1 MSSGNSTKQMFQ
13 VVGVVGAI
21 AAGYFLGC
29 GGQADKAGDNKD
41 KDSKAV
47 AGQAKQEGP
56 ERIKIPLDAKGS
68 WKGGSESSALV
79 SIVVFSDFECPFC
92 SRAVPTL
99 EQIHKEYGDKVRVQF
114 RHNPLPFHQNAMP
127 ASEAA
132 AFAHSK
138 GKFWEMHDKLFANQK
153 ALGRADL
160 EKYAQEL
167 GLPADDF
174 KKALDSSAAKQQIAA
189 DMEIARKVGAQG
201 TPNFFVNGRPIRGAM
216 PFDAFKKVIDEELAT
231 AKQLGG
237 NGKDVYAKLMAKASD
252 GPAPQKAPPPP
263 GADAQV
269 FKIPADGEH
278 AKGPKDAKITIIEFS
293 EFECP
298 FCSRVTPTIQQ
309 LFKDYEGK
317 IRVVFKHNPLPF
329 HPHAMPASEA
339 AFAAGAQG
347 KFWEMHDKLFA
358 NQKALERA
366 NLETYAQEI
375 GLDMAK
381 FKADLDGGK
390 FKEQIKKDQELG
402 AKFGARGTPT
412 FFINGRTLRGA
423 QPIEGFKKTI
433 DEELAKVEKLGVPAD
448 QVYAELTKAGL
459 GEAPKPPPP
468 APKPGTPDPKAVYK
482 VDLGKSPMKGSKDAA
497 VTIVIWSDYQCPF
510 CSRVETTLKQ
520 IEKEYGD
527 KVRFVWKDL
536 PLPFHPNAKPAA
548 TLARVAGESG
558 KFWEMHDKLFE
569 NQKALARPD
578 LEKYA
583 TEMQLPEAK
592 VKAALDSDKFAKDI
606 EADVKQGNKL
616 GANGTP
622 AFYINGR
629 NLSGAQP
636 FEAFKAV
643 IDEELKRAEPL
654 LKKGLK
660 GDKLYAELVK
670 AGKTEIP
677 AGPAGGGGPEED
689 TKVYKVDAGNGPT
702 KGPKAAPV
710 QIVIFSD
717 FECPF
722 CSRVVPTLKQIE
734 KQYEGKVRV
743 TWRNYPLPFHQN
755 ATPAAMAS
763 LAAHAQGKFWE
774 MHDKLFENQKA
785 LSRPDL
791 EKYAGDLGLD
801 LAKFK
806 ADLDSNKYKADID
819 KDMAYGNSISGPIG
833 TPTLFINGRKVAGA
847 MPFESFKQIIEESL
861 KGGKKPAAAA
871 NKKG

>member
-29 GGQADKAGDNKD
+29 GGQADKKPDN
-41 KDSKAV
+41 KDSKA
-47 AGQAKQEGP
+47 ATATAKQEGP
-56 ERIKIPLDAKGS
+56 ERIKVALDPKGT
-68 WKGGSESSALV
+68 WKGGSESDALV
-79 SIVVFSDFECPFC
+79 TIVEFSDFECPFC

-99 EQIHKEYGDKVRVQF
+99 EQVHKEYGDKVRVQF
-114 RHNPLPFHQNAMP
+114 RQNPLPFHQNAGP
-127 ASEAA
+127 AAEAA
-132 AFAHSK
+132 VFAHTK

-153 ALGRADL
+153 ALTRADL

-174 KKALDSSAAKQQIAA
+174 KKALDSGAAKQQIAA
-189 DMEIARKVGAQG
+189 DMEVARKVGAQG

-216 PFDAFKKVIDEELAT
+216 PFDAFKKIIDEELAT

-237 NGKDVYAKLMAKASD
+237 DGKDVYAKLMAKASD
-252 GPAPQKAPPPP
+252 GPPAPKAPPAP

-298 FCSRVTPTIQQ
+298 FCGRVTPTIQQ

-317 IRVVFKHNPLPF
+317 IRLVFKHNPLPF
-329 HPHAMPASEA
+329 HPHATPASEA

-375 GLDMAK
+375 GLDLAK
-381 FKADLDGGK
+381 FKADLDSGK
-390 FKEQIKKDQELG
+390 FKEQIKKDQDLG

-459 GEAPKPPPP
+459 TEAPKPPPP
-468 APKPGTPDPKAVYK
+468 AAKPGTPDPKTIYK
-482 VDLGKSPMKGSKDAA
+482 VDLGKSPMKGSKDAP

-510 CSRVETTLKQ
+510 CSRVEGTLKQ

-536 PLPFHPNAKPAA
+536 PLPFHPNAKPSA
-548 TLARVAGESG
+548 TLARVAAESG
-558 KFWEMHDKLFE
+558 KFWEMHDKLFD

-583 TEMQLPEAK
+583 QEMQLPEAK

-654 LKKGLK
+654 QKKGLK

-670 AGKTEIP
+670 GGKTEVP
-677 AGPAGGGGPEED
+677 SGPAGGDEED
-689 TKVYKVDAGNGPT
+689 KKVYKVDAGNGPS

-722 CSRVVPTLKQIE
+722 CSRVEPTLKQIE
-734 KQYEGKVRV
+734 KAYEGKVRI

-763 LAAHAQGKFWE
+763 MAAHAQGKFWE
-774 MHDKLFENQKA
+774 MHDKMFENQKA

-791 EKYAGDLGLD
+791 EKYATDLGLD
-801 LAKFK
+801 MAKFK
-806 ADLDSNKYKADID
+806 ADLDGNKYKADID
-819 KDMAYGNSISGPIG
+819 KDIAYGNSISGPIG

-847 MPFESFKQIIEESL
+847 MPFESFKQLIDDSL
-861 KGGKKPAAAA
+861 KGGKKPAA